1 MVAEL
6 FGSFIRSEGCG
17 QMNRRL
23 DAEFPS
29 LTSAMPED
37 QIDSQR
43 SFFRR
48 TIDLWPYLFIIISV
62 TGLTYVAITAI
73 R

>member
-1 MVAEL
+1 
-6 FGSFIRSEGCG
+6 
-17 QMNRRL
+17 MNGRL
-23 DAEFPS
+23 DAELPS
-29 LTSAMPED
+29 LISAMPED
-37 QIDSQR
+37 RINSQR

-62 TGLTYVAITAI
+62 TGLTYVALTAI